1 MLKRLRGFTLM
12 EMLAVLAVIA
22 LLGQGYMRWKS
33 GVIEDQIVQRT
44 VDGFALVDEAAYA
57 FRLDS
62 GAPPAWPGSMA
73 VLAPY
78 LGSGT
83 PANGVG
89 TGYTLTATPTSL
101 QMQTTMLT
109 AGQARA
115 VARAFP
121 ANATFDATTFA
132 VTLEIPIPGHE
143 TSHNALLPR
152 DGTRAMLADLDFGG
166 FSAINVDRVEAT
178 GTLRGS
184 RGVLTDDVTLGGT
197 CNANEIGLTSTG
209 ALATCQPRGSSHIW
223 VGAACSVVRIAA
235 SRHPNRCGNFGAA
248 SHELEIE
255 DSCGTTFSACFVGS
269 NA

>member
-1 MLKRLRGFTLM
+1 MLRRRRGFTLM

-33 GVIEDQIVQRT
+33 GVVEDQIVQRT

-62 GAPPAWPGSMA
+62 GTPPAWPGSMA
-73 VLAPY
+73 VLSPY
-78 LGSGT
+78 LGAGT

-101 QMQTTMLT
+101 QMQTAMLSE
-109 AGQARA
+109 GQARA

-121 ANATFDATTFA
+121 LNATFDPVTFA
-132 VTLEIPIPGHE
+132 VTLEIPVPGHE
-143 TSHNALLPR
+143 TSHEALLPR
-152 DGTRAMLADLDFGG
+152 DGTREMLADLDFGG

-178 GTLRGS
+178 GTVQGS
-184 RGVLTDDVTLGGT
+184 RGVLTEDVTLGGT
-197 CNANEIGLTSTG
+197 CNADEVGMTAAG
-209 ALATCQPRGSSHIW
+209 ALATCQGGVW
-223 VGAACSVVRIAA
+223 TGGACTIVRIEGTQHA
-235 SRHPNRCGNFGAA
+235 NRCGLFGAP
-248 SHELEIE
+248 SHQLEIE
-255 DSCGTTFSACFVGS
+255 DSCGNTFRTCFVGS